1 MKISKC
7 PKTVKKFLPGNNF
20 AHLKSSSFS
29 NLTKL
34 STFIISP
41 NSLETIEDGA
51 LSNLPLLKKL
61 DLRFGQF

>member
-1 MKISKC
+1 MLYF
-7 PKTVKKFLPGNNF
+7 VPGNNF
-20 AHLKSSSFS
+20 AHLKSASFS